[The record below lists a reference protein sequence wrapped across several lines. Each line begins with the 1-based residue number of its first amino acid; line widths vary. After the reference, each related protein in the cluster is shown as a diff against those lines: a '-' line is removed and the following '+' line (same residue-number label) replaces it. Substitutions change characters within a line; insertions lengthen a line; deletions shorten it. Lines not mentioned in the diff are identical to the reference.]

1 MWWARIR
8 RREKLAAA
16 REKLAAEEVIEKVES
31 SIAGEEATTSQKP
44 ITEEVKVKAAD
55 NVAKTEEPTNAEKAE
70 VQEEK
75 GTAEK
80 PTEPIEEMTAG
91 KVDDVADEFCTILG
105 KRKPN
110 QQKLKRQNQ
119 DHFQT
124 HHSRQLS
131 ITILSDTKIFQID
144 DHQAEAEAGN
154 DDTIGEV
161 EEALDVKFFNLK
173 YYVINF

>member
-91 KVDDVADEFCTILG
+91 KVDDVAAEFCTDDVYIF
-105 KRKPN
+105 RKKETKSTETQTLESGPLPN
-110 QQKLKRQNQ
+110 TPFKTTFDYYSLRYE
-119 DHFQT
+119 D
-124 HHSRQLS
+124 
-131 ITILSDTKIFQID
+131 LSD
-144 DHQAEAEAGN
+144 
-154 DDTIGEV
+154 
-161 EEALDVKFFNLK
+161 
-173 YYVINF
+173 

>member
-1 MWWARIR
+1 MWWARNGPARIR

-31 SIAGEEATTSQKP
+31 SIAGEEATTSKKP

-55 NVAKTEEPTNAEKAE
+55 NVAKTVQHEDPTNAEKAE

-91 KVDDVADEFCTILG
+91 KVDDVADEFCTDDVYNF
-105 KRKPN
+105 RKKETKSTETQTLESGPLPN
-110 QQKLKRQNQ
+110 TPFKTTFDYYSLRYE
-119 DHFQT
+119 D
-124 HHSRQLS
+124 
-131 ITILSDTKIFQID
+131 LSD
-144 DHQAEAEAGN
+144 
-154 DDTIGEV
+154 
-161 EEALDVKFFNLK
+161 
-173 YYVINF
+173 

>member
-1 MWWARIR
+1 MWWARNGPARIR

-91 KVDDVADEFCTILG
+91 KVDDVAAEFCTDDVYNFRKKETKSTETQTLESGPLPNTSFKTTFDYYSILV
-105 KRKPN
+105 
-110 QQKLKRQNQ
+110 
-119 DHFQT
+119 
-124 HHSRQLS
+124 S
-131 ITILSDTKIFQID
+131 
-144 DHQAEAEAGN
+144 
-154 DDTIGEV
+154 
-161 EEALDVKFFNLK
+161 
-173 YYVINF
+173 